1 MTTYLLVD
9 GENLDGVLGG
19 SILNGRPLPEQRP
32 RWDAVRRFVEER
44 YGETRPLFFV
54 NAGNGIP
61 TGFVQALLAL
71 GWRPILLK
79 GEGKVIDLAI
89 LKMLRALVGRSSAVV
104 LGSHDADF
112 ADELAQ
118 VAAAGATVAV
128 LAFNEFVAQR
138 LRDIEAI
145 TIFDLE
151 DDAKAFTQPLPRLRV
166 IDVADF
172 DPELYL

>member
-1 MTTYLLVD
+1 MTAYLLVD

-32 RWDAVRRFVEER
+32 RWDAVRRFVEDR
-44 YGETRPLFFV
+44 YGETKSLFFI
-54 NAGNGIP
+54 NANSGIP
-61 TGFVQALLAL
+61 TSFVQALLAL
-71 GWRPILLK
+71 GWRPILLS

-89 LKMLRALVGRSSAVV
+89 LKMLRALVGRASTVV

-112 ADELAQ
+112 ADELAE
-118 VAAAGATVAV
+118 VGAAGATVAL
-128 LAFNEFVAQR
+128 LAFNEFVATR
-138 LRDIEAI
+138 LREIDGI

-151 DDAKAFTQPLPRLRV
+151 SDARAFTQPLPRLRV